1 MMPST
6 YSTYPQS
13 MPDSKTKI
21 AELITDT
28 LLDQLERDAT
38 ITVDCKV
45 HGRFKHSPIPD
56 IERGVCPD
64 CYFQDEMLKEYAKR
78 ADWIDPS
85 KLH

>member
-45 HGRFKHSPIPD
+45 HGRFKHSPVPD
-56 IERGVCPD
+56 IESGVCPD
-64 CYFQDEMLKEYAKR
+64 CYFQDEMLKEYAKS
-78 ADWIDPS
+78 ADWIDKS

>member
-1 MMPST
+1 MPST

-21 AELITDT
+21 AELIADT
-28 LLDQLERDAT
+28 MLDQLERDAT

-64 CYFQDEMLKEYAKR
+64 CYFQDEMLKEYAKS
-78 ADWIDPS
+78 ADWIDKS